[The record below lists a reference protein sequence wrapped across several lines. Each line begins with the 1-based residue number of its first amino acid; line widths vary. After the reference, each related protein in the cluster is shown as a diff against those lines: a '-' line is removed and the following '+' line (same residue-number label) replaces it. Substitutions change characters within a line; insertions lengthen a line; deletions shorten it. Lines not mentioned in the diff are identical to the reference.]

1 MFKIMRFH
9 YKFYAC
15 QGNCDTSV
23 IMSDHIIVQMCYFV
37 KSTLMDDDNIT
48 TNTNAHR

>member
-23 IMSDHIIVQMCYFV
+23 IMTDRIIV
-37 KSTLMDDDNIT
+37 STNVLILSNLS
-48 TNTNAHR
+48 